1 MIARARWAAL
11 AVVAAACGSFEDPS
25 IILNLRPIAVVV
37 DPPEQVVDV
46 DPENPLAV
54 EFEDVE
60 LCALVADPLRRE
72 LAWSMVACPPQ
83 RDLRC
88 TTLDEPFL
96 VLEPRV
102 TVGADA
108 GVSQEACATLPAGPQ
123 LTAIIRSTIEN
134 DSLGGF
140 GGVDINVSVRAV
152 PVGEPDDEAIYAGK
166 AVRFSVRL
174 PAERVANQNPI
185 MTELAAQL
193 DRGNGLEEPI
203 ALSSGGCRPGG
214 DALVITDTV
223 RLKLSPRPLADAAET
238 YVVPTFEGGS
248 RTFTENLRYQ
258 WLATGGSFSR
268 GETGGPRDAAGN
280 PATISTEWRPA
291 KLTDGETGRNL
302 DLWVVQRD
310 ERGGTSWL
318 ATCIR
323 VVPPGRT

>member
-1 MIARARWAAL
+1 MSRAL
-11 AVVAAACGSFEDPS
+11 APALALAAAACGSFEDPS
-25 IILNLRPIAVVV
+25 IILDLRPIAIVVE
-37 DPPEQVVDV
+37 PPEQVVDV
-46 DPENPLAV
+46 DPANPLAV

-60 LCALVADPLRRE
+60 LCALVADPLRRQLE
-72 LAWSMVACPPQ
+72 WSMVACPPQ

-96 VLEPRV
+96 VLDPPV
-102 TVGADA
+102 TVGPPA
-108 GVSQEACATLPAGPQ
+108 GVSQEACATLPAGPE
-123 LTAIIRSTIEN
+123 LTAIVRSTIEN

-140 GGVDINVSVRAV
+140 GGVDINVSLRVV
-152 PVGEPDDEAIYAGK
+152 PAGAPEEEAIYAGK

-174 PAERVANQNPI
+174 PEERVANQNPV

-193 DRGNGLEEPI
+193 DRGTGLEEPI
-203 ALSSGGCRPGG
+203 ALASGGCGASNDP
-214 DALVITDTV
+214 LIITDTV
-223 RLKLSPRPLADAAET
+223 RLKLSPRPLDGAAET

-258 WLATGGSFSR
+258 WLATAGDFSR

-280 PATISTEWRPA
+280 PATISTEWRPPE
-291 KLTDGETGRNL
+291 LRTDETGRNI

-318 ATCIR
+318 ETCIR